1 MPPSFPPRS
10 PPRSPNNKRWLI
22 VGGALISFSSA
33 VIALL
38 TPVEQRGVNTLAASA
53 VIATLLF
60 LTWLARI
67 LWYRCAMHNG
77 RFYQQL
83 VEYEQQLWW
92 HQHRQV
98 IGLQD
103 IVLLGPSGTEPQHWS
118 RLLLREHRSP
128 QPVIESTGRALR
140 LPQIITKDSG
150 AREAQ
155 LASLLVLQWR
165 KQRPDVLV
173 LPPSLFFWLGS
184 PEAWQAFTQQASVTF
199 PELLLPEHPE
209 NWLGEASLATVIEKI
224 ANSTVDQTILIAGCA
239 SQPAISKDL
248 PAGEAAVLWLVGR
261 EGVVQLNRGEICD
274 ASTLA
279 NACERALEQS
289 EINEPLEACL
299 LFTLP
304 DNELPSLD
312 GWNLTHHLQDAN
324 WGITGNMAALV
335 LMSLAALN
343 TQQQGKP
350 SAWIARDLTAG
361 YTTGIVKTYG

>member
-1 MPPSFPPRS
+1 M
-10 PPRSPNNKRWLI
+10 
-22 VGGALISFSSA
+22 
-33 VIALL
+33 ALL
-38 TPVEQRGVNTLAASA
+38 TPVEQRGVNTLAVST
-53 VIATLLF
+53 VIAALLF

-67 LWYRCAMHNG
+67 LYYRCAMHNG

-92 HQHRQV
+92 QQHRQV
-98 IGLQD
+98 IGLHD

-128 QPVIESTGRALR
+128 QPVTESTGRALR
-140 LPQIITKDSG
+140 LPQIVTKDSG
-150 AREAQ
+150 TREAQ

-165 KQRPDVLV
+165 KQRPDALA
-173 LPPSLFFWLGS
+173 LPPRLFYWLGS
-184 PEAWQAFTQQASVTF
+184 PGAWQAFTQQASVTF
-199 PELLLPEHPE
+199 PELLLPEQPE

-224 ANSTVDQTILIAGCA
+224 NNATVDQTILIAGCA

-274 ASTLA
+274 SSTLA
-279 NACERALEQS
+279 NACQRALEQS
-289 EINEPLEACL
+289 EISEPPDACL

-304 DNELPSLD
+304 ENELPSLN
-312 GWNLTHHLQDAN
+312 GWNLTHHVQDAN
-324 WGITGNMAALV
+324 WGITGNMAALI